1 LAPPLR
7 DPLHIRNRVSAYFFV
22 QLADPPSPRRTL
34 RPVNYYYYC
43 RHRLVVDEISP
54 SWPTLPRLNERDDE
68 RYVEFYWK
76 DNCLYKI
83 RHKQRLIVQSSE
95 PPARL
100 AEQDPVAESG
110 EPAPA
115 SNDLDYWKYVL
126 DHPGAH
132 SKTIQ
137 NILLDRRAEASSL
150 LQSSKPASAY
160 LHDPQIS
167 RRLSILDGLGA
178 DSDISI
184 IRTIAMV
191 LGGVVGTE
199 DDTDMIA
206 RWAQFIC

>member
-1 LAPPLR
+1 MASPLH
-7 DPLHIRNRVSAYFFV
+7 DPIHIRNRVGAYFFV

-34 RPVNYYYYC
+34 RSVDYYYYC
-43 RHRLVVDEISP
+43 RHRLVVDEIP
-54 SWPTLPRLNERDDE
+54 TSWPTLPPLNEIDDE
-68 RYVEFYWK
+68 RYVEFYLK
-76 DNCLYKI
+76 DSCLYKI
-83 RHKQRLIVQSSE
+83 RHKQRLIVRSSE
-95 PPARL
+95 PLARL
-100 AEQDPVAESG
+100 AEQDSVAESG

-132 SKTIQ
+132 SKTIRD
-137 NILLDRRAEASSL
+137 ILLDRRAEASSL
-150 LQSSKPASAY
+150 LQPSKPASAS

-178 DSDISI
+178 DSDVSI

-191 LGGVVGTE
+191 LGGVVAAE

-206 RWAQFIC
+206 R